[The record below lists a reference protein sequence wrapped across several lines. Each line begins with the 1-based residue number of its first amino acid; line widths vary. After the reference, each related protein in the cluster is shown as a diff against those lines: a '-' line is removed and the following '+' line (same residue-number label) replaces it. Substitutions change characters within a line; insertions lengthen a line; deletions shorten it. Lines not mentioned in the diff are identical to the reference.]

1 MGQLGVRPELANARR
16 ASKFRAVALDPKIR
30 TGLAKEG
37 RLWILGLLC
46 AVPGAFVAERTQDW
60 WAGAV
65 VFLGCFVVLGPLLWI
80 YERRKKRAAE
90 AARNPQ
96 TNRGQNPPQT
106 SKPSVSQQHGQQKR
120 NKPGPDGR
128 GR

>member
-1 MGQLGVRPELANARR
+1 M
-16 ASKFRAVALDPKIR
+16 ALDPKIR

-46 AVPGAFVAERTQDW
+46 AIPGAFVAERTQDW
-60 WAGAV
+60 WTGAV
-65 VFLGCFVVLGPLLWI
+65 VFLGCLVVLGPVLWI

-96 TNRGQNPPQT
+96 ADRVQDPARVK
-106 SKPSVSQQHGQQKR
+106 KPSVSKQHGQQKR